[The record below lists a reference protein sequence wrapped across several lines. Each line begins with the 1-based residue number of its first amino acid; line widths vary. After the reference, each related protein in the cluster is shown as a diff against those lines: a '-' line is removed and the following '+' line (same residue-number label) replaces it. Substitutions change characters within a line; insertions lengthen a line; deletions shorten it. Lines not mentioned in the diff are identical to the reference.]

1 MTERSQ
7 FGHRG
12 ADLPALLLA
21 AAHLHDHLAA
31 SRGAIGGLN
40 EEPRAAVDDDGL
52 ARHNVPALLASHT
65 HVSAMSDF
73 SPMRRIGAQVEAWNY
88 DGVIH
93 ALAEEPHA
101 CRHPAWRLLNHEIA
115 AAIRRLRLGGR
126 RDLGDRVRWN
136 SRKSPRGRG
145 VKR

>member
-1 MTERSQ
+1 MPTFRLCFSTP
-7 FGHRG
+7 R
-12 ADLPALLLA
+12 LICTII
-21 AAHLHDHLAA
+21 

-93 ALAEEPHA
+93 ALAEGRA
-101 CRHPAWRLLNHEIA
+101 SRMPAPSLA
-115 AAIRRLRLGGR
+115 AAQ
-126 RDLGDRVRWN
+126 
-136 SRKSPRGRG
+136 S
-145 VKR
+145 

>member
-1 MTERSQ
+1 MPTFRLCFSTP
-7 FGHRG
+7 R
-12 ADLPALLLA
+12 LICTII
-21 AAHLHDHLAA
+21 

>member
-1 MTERSQ
+1 MFSYSC
-7 FGHRG
+7 
-12 ADLPALLLA
+12 
-21 AAHLHDHLAA
+21 A
-31 SRGAIGGLN
+31 STAIGGLN

-93 ALAEEPHA
+93 ALAEGRA
-101 CRHPAWRLLNHEIA
+101 SRMPAPSLA
-115 AAIRRLRLGGR
+115 AAQ
-126 RDLGDRVRWN
+126 
-136 SRKSPRGRG
+136 S
-145 VKR
+145 